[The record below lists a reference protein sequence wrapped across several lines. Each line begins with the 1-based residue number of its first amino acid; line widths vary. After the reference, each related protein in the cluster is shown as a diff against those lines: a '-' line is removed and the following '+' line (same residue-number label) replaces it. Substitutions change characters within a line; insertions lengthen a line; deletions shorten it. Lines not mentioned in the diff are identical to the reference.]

1 MDNIVVD
8 SSIVV
13 KWFVTEAFTPE
24 ALKLLDGYLAGNIN
38 FIAPDLL
45 SAEFGNTIW
54 KKVRLSRLSKED
66 AEQIIN
72 VFQELLITFVPTQ
85 ELLKEAFRIA
95 IAYDRTVY
103 DALYVA
109 LSLRENCLYITA
121 DEKLVNAICES
132 FPNIVWIAKWTIE
145 Q

>member
-1 MDNIVVD
+1 MDDIVVD

-13 KWFVTEAFTPE
+13 KWFVTESLTPQ
-24 ALKLLDGYLAGNIN
+24 ALKLLDGYLPGNIN

-54 KKVRLSRLSKED
+54 KKVRLSGLNKED

-72 VFQELLITFVPTQ
+72 VFQELPIIFVPTQ

-109 LSLRENCLYITA
+109 LSL
-121 DEKLVNAICES
+121 
-132 FPNIVWIAKWTIE
+132 
-145 Q
+145 